1 MVYLIIFV
9 FAFPFSWMS
18 IYWNNKLSVIYMAIK
33 KKMHY
38 SLKIWITQ
46 SKYWFTINQSI
57 NSTKNK
63 YIKKKIILK
72 GKINIFFFFCSF
84 SSYLIFLVFKVS
96 CFLLVVLF
104 RNRIFLLSCFSIY
117 FFGFCYFPAWWHFS
131 MRWWLEVRW
140 CWFKLKWWKEGSECP
155 F

>member
-72 GKINIFFFFCSF
+72 GKINIFFFSVLFPHTLFFLYSRYLAFF
-84 SSYLIFLVFKVS
+84 SWFSLEIAFFFFLVSVS
-96 CFLLVVLF
+96 TFLDF
-104 RNRIFLLSCFSIY
+104 ATFQPDDIFQ
-117 FFGFCYFPAWWHFS
+117 WDDD
-131 MRWWLEVRW
+131 
-140 CWFKLKWWKEGSECP
+140 
-155 F
+155 